1 MHVLVIE
8 DDAITA
14 MLIEDELREFGFTSV
29 DVASTEEEAIHS
41 VAQRCP
47 DLVTS
52 DGSLLSG
59 NGASA
64 VKRIRN
70 LCTTPVIFVTGDAE
84 RARRNASGC
93 AGPRKAIL
101 IGPVHRC
108 GRSGLDR
115 PSSMQLLKRDD
126 RLEHRDDVKP
136 RPLPVLG
143 RAPYFARNA
152 HSH

>member
-1 MHVLVIE
+1 MHALVIE

-84 RARRNASGC
+84 RARRML
-93 AGPRKAIL
+93 P
-101 IGPVHRC
+101 
-108 GRSGLDR
+108 
-115 PSSMQLLKRDD
+115 
-126 RLEHRDDVKP
+126 DV
-136 RPLPVLG
+136 PVLEKPFSLAQFIAAVAQALTG
-143 RAPYFARNA
+143 HRRC
-152 HSH
+152 SC